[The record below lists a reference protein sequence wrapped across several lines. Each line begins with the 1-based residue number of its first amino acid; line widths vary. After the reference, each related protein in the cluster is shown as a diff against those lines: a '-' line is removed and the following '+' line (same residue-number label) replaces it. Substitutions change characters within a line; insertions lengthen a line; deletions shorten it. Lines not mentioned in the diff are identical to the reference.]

1 MPTFHVQP
9 VFLVLAVVL
18 LMFFFLGLSRIPA
31 RYKRVYASIAFLLLV
46 GLALGMVACGG
57 YGGGGGGGVHY
68 DTITAVYS
76 GDTTYSGSTSPAI
89 TITVQ

>member
-9 VFLVLAVVL
+9 VFVVLAV

-31 RYKRVYASIAFLLLV
+31 RYKRIYASITLLLLV

-76 GDTTYSGSTSPAI
+76 GDATYSGSTSPSI